1 MNGEKVFS
9 EESEKLGVGG
19 GGGGG
24 KKHAF
29 LGK

>member
-19 GGGGG
+19 GGGN
-24 KKHAF
+24 KHAF